1 MPSWGGA
8 GGGHG
13 SGWGANSLPPEQ
25 ASHPFAADVHA
36 VLATE
41 PGPDLAIPFS
51 GEGCGVQDLADQ
63 LDQVAIADRG
73 GRTGPATGTG
83 CGAAGRRGWSAAR
96 RAPGTPRPLVAGRPW
111 LAGPLRRRD
120 LQPPFVRR
128 RPPGSRS
135 PCQRPDL
142 ALGLPQRPIIARP
155 VGPLPFRPSLPLCRK
170 SSRQAASRWASTR
183 VHATASPAARR
194 AATGALRP
202 SSCRLATWA
211 GTGSHRP
218 AGSGCSPP

>member
-1 MPSWGGA
+1 MIVPSWGGA

-13 SGWGANSLPPEQ
+13 SGWGATSLPPEQ
-25 ASHPFAADVHA
+25 ASHPFAAEVHA

-83 CGAAGRRGWSAAR
+83 CGAAGRRGWSGAR

-111 LAGPLRRRD
+111 LAGPLRRRE
-120 LQPPFVRR
+120 LQPPLCSAAAPRIAF
-128 RPPGSRS
+128 SMS
-135 PCQRPDL
+135 
-142 ALGLPQRPIIARP
+142 AARP
-155 VGPLPFRPSLPLCRK
+155 CARPAATPDHRPTGRAAALQAVLPALQEVVAPGGQPMGLDP
-170 SSRQAASRWASTR
+170 SSRDSVSSGSPRSNR
-183 VHATASPAARR
+183 STASIF
-194 AATGALRP
+194 L
-202 SSCRLATWA
+202 
-211 GTGSHRP
+211 P
-218 AGSGCSPP
+218 AGHLGRDR

>member
-1 MPSWGGA
+1 VPSWGGA

-13 SGWGANSLPPEQ
+13 SGWGATSLPPEQ
-25 ASHPFAADVHA
+25 ASHPFAAEVHA

-83 CGAAGRRGWSAAR
+83 CGAAGRRGWSGAR

-111 LAGPLRRRD
+111 LAGPLRRRE
-120 LQPPFVRR
+120 LQPPLSVWRPPVNGDRLTWLVGCAFPGGGVAAAEPSPGPSVERPQQREDERPWCRR
-128 RPPGSRS
+128 RFGACVAGQGRSTMISPGRS
-135 PCQRPDL
+135 PPDRGGGERRVR
-142 ALGLPQRPIIARP
+142 AGAQPYLGARTQP
-155 VGPLPFRPSLPLCRK
+155 GP
-170 SSRQAASRWASTR
+170 ATR
-183 VHATASPAARR
+183 
-194 AATGALRP
+194 
-202 SSCRLATWA
+202 
-211 GTGSHRP
+211 
-218 AGSGCSPP
+218 

>member
-1 MPSWGGA
+1 VPSWGGA

-13 SGWGANSLPPEQ
+13 SGWGATSLPPEQ
-25 ASHPFAADVHA
+25 ASHPFAAEVHA

-120 LQPPFVRR
+120 LQPPFCSAAAPRIAFSMVGCPTLRSACRNARSSPDRSGRCPSGLPYRSAGSRRAR
-128 RPPGSRS
+128 RPADGPR
-135 PCQRPDL
+135 PEFTRQRL
-142 ALGLPQRPIIARP
+142 Q
-155 VGPLPFRPSLPLCRK
+155 
-170 SSRQAASRWASTR
+170 
-183 VHATASPAARR
+183 
-194 AATGALRP
+194 
-202 SSCRLATWA
+202 RLAAQQPEHCVHLLA
-211 GTGSHRP
+211 G
-218 AGSGCSPP
+218 